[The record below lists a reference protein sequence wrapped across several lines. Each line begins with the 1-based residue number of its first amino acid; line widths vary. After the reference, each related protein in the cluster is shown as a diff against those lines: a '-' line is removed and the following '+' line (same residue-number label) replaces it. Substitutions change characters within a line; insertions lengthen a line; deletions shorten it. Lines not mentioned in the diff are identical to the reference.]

1 MRTIVAMV
9 GSFGRCAWERETA
22 RGRGGMGLGF
32 SGECEAMLF
41 TSREGRGMA
50 SAWPVAMVDGLHAL
64 CLHCSREERWNWAGL
79 GTVASGLTCTVVDR
93 PFPFFCLQFC
103 IFVELINEYS

>member
-1 MRTIVAMV
+1 MRTIVAMA

-32 SGECEAMLF
+32 SGECEAMLL

-64 CLHCSREERWNWAGL
+64 CLHCSGEERWNWAGL

-93 PFPFFCLQFC
+93 PFPPFFYIYFSVLLFST
-103 IFVELINEYS
+103 VL

>member
-1 MRTIVAMV
+1 MRTIVAMA

-32 SGECEAMLF
+32 SGECEAMLL

-64 CLHCSREERWNWAGL
+64 CLHCSGEERWNWAGL

-93 PFPFFCLQFC
+93 PFPLFFPILLLFTVLYFC
-103 IFVELINEYS
+103 

>member
-1 MRTIVAMV
+1 MRV
-9 GSFGRCAWERETA
+9 GEGNGA
-22 RGRGGMGLGF
+22 RKGGMGLGF
-32 SGECEAMLF
+32 SGECEAMLL

-64 CLHCSREERWNWAGL
+64 CLHCSGEERWNWAGL

-93 PFPFFCLQFC
+93 PFLFFAFLYSF
-103 IFVELINEYS
+103 IFLLN